1 MKNVKEFKR
10 NLYEINNLEPIDL
23 YLTHKMGKYKS
34 KIIRRVVKSG
44 HPSFLFYYHV
54 LQHVFIDHL
63 SLKLHSSYLS
73 VKYKV
78 VCFLF
83 TLQKC
88 KINVSEIEGTS
99 CRKMRI

>member
-10 NLYEINNLEPIDL
+10 DLYEINNLEPIDL

-34 KIIRRVVKSG
+34 KIIRRVVKG
-44 HPSFLFYYHV
+44 VDTHSFLFYYHV

-83 TLQKC
+83 TLQ
-88 KINVSEIEGTS
+88 NV
-99 CRKMRI
+99 R